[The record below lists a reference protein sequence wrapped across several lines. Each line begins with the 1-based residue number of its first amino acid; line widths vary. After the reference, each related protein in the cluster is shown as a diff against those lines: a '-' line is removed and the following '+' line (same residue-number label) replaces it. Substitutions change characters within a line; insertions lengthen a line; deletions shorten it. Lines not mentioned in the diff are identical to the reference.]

1 MKLIIGILTALVI
14 SLTGMLVFFGN
25 ETALAQTAETTNS
38 ITVQTVNDTSLTDKI
53 IHNLSESWPW
63 YIARG
68 SGIIAAITLIV
79 LMVSGIGQITGTT
92 FRFLDPIVAW
102 ASHRALGIVFGIS
115 IGAHVISLLFDSFL
129 KITII
134 EALVP
139 WVSDYR
145 PVTILGIPVGS
156 LYLALGIIAFYL
168 SLAIVVT
175 SLLFIAKKP
184 YFWKIIHLTS
194 YAVLALVFFHAL
206 YIGTDFAHGWLRVLW
221 IIVGISLAIF
231 SIIRLRRAFTT

>member
-1 MKLIIGILTALVI
+1 MRFLLGFLTV
-14 SLTGMLVFFGN
+14 LTI
-25 ETALAQTAETTNS
+25 ALASVLAIINSDYAFAQAPEPTNS

-53 IHNLSESWPW
+53 VHNLSESWPW

-68 SGIIAAITLIV
+68 SGIIAAITLIL
-79 LMVSGIGQITGTT
+79 LMLSGIGQITGTT
-92 FRFLDPIVAW
+92 FRFLDPIIAW

-115 IGAHVISLLFDSFL
+115 IGAHIISLLFDSFL
-129 KITII
+129 KLSIVD
-134 EALVP
+134 ALVP

-145 PVTILGIPVGS
+145 PVTVFGVPLGS

-175 SLLFIAKKP
+175 SLLLISKKP

-194 YAVLALVFFHAL
+194 YIVLALVFFHAL
-206 YIGTDFAHGWLRVLW
+206 YIGTDFAHGWLRVAW
-221 IIVGISLAIF
+221 IVAGICLALF
-231 SIIRLRRAFTT
+231 SVVRLRRAFTT

>member
-1 MKLIIGILTALVI
+1 MKLVIGILTALVI
-14 SLTGMLVFFGN
+14 ALTGMLVFFGN

-129 KITII
+129 KITIV

-145 PVTILGIPVGS
+145 PVTILGIPAGS

-175 SLLFIAKKP
+175 SLLFISKKP